1 MSFRGHTGQR
11 GISVHGNFSSAQ
23 RRCNSRSQGHHAQS
37 GVVVRIGVRYL
48 REAAKSR
55 KKRRF
60 RDLSMQDHTSPLS
73 LENSIA
79 LQKFGVGQPVR
90 RKEDDTLVRGKGKYT
105 DDFNLPGQAYAW
117 IVRSSHAHGII
128 RGIDTAAAKAMP
140 GVLGVWTGADL
151 AAANYGPFTCGLP
164 LKSRDGTPL
173 LQPNRAA
180 LMPDKVRYVGDPV
193 ACVVAET
200 LAQARDAAE
209 AVAVDIDPL
218 PAVTSAEE
226 AAKPGAPQLYDHIP
240 NNVALDYH
248 YGDTAKVEA
257 AFASAAHVTK
267 LDIVNTRVAVVAM
280 EPRAALASYDTASE
294 RYTIQV
300 PTQGVAG
307 NRTSLAKNILKVPN
321 EKVRLLTA
329 NVGGSFGMKNVN
341 YPEYVCILHAAKALG
356 RPVKWTDER
365 STSFLSDSHG
375 RAQQIHGE
383 LALDGE
389 GKFLAIKISGY
400 GNLGAYIT
408 GVAPSP
414 LSLNVGKNLASVY
427 RTPLMA
433 VDIKT
438 VLTNTTLM
446 GAYRGAGRPE
456 ANYFMERLID
466 RAADEMGI
474 NRLTLRK
481 RNFIKP
487 QPMPF
492 EASSGVTYDSGDFQG
507 VFSKALEISDHA
519 NFAKRKKESRKLGKL
534 RGIADGTYLEVP
546 ALPGAELGKIVFED
560 EGSVRLITGTLDY
573 GQGHATPFAQV
584 LSAQLGVPFESI
596 KLEQGDSDVVHTG
609 NGTGGSRSITA
620 SGMAIVEASNRV
632 IEKGKRAAAHL
643 MEAAE
648 ADIEF
653 SQGRFTIAGTDR
665 SIDIVEL
672 AQRLRQGKMPD
683 GVPTSLDVD
692 HTTEAVSSTFPN
704 GCHVAEVEIDPDTG
718 IVQIVRYT
726 GVNDFGTIVNPLL
739 VAGQMH
745 GGVAQGIGQALMECV
760 SYDASGQPITGS
772 FMDYA
777 MPRAEDIPM
786 MAVGDHPVPAK
797 SNPLGTKGCGEAGCA
812 GSLST
817 IVNAVLDAL
826 SDYV

>member
-1 MSFRGHTGQR
+1 
-11 GISVHGNFSSAQ
+11 
-23 RRCNSRSQGHHAQS
+23 
-37 GVVVRIGVRYL
+37 
-48 REAAKSR
+48 
-55 KKRRF
+55 
-60 RDLSMQDHTSPLS
+60 MQDYTSS
-73 LENSIA
+73 NAQDNAIA

-90 RKEDDTLVRGKGKYT
+90 RKEDDTLVRGRGKYT
-105 DDFNLPGQAYAW
+105 DDFALPGQAYAW
-117 IVRSSHAHGII
+117 IVRSSHAHGVL
-128 RGIDTAAAKAMP
+128 RGIDTEAAKAMP

-151 AAANYGPFTCGLP
+151 ASANYGPYTCGLP
-164 LKSRDGTPL
+164 LKSRDGSPL
-173 LQPNRAA
+173 LQTNRAA
-180 LMPDKVRYVGDPV
+180 LVSDKVRFVGDPV
-193 ACVVAET
+193 AFVVAET

-209 AVAVDIDPL
+209 AVALDIDPL

-248 YGDTAKVEA
+248 YGDAAKVDA
-257 AFASAAHVTK
+257 AFADAAHVTR

-280 EPRAALASYDTASE
+280 EPRAALASYDKASE

-307 NRTSLAKNILKVPN
+307 NRNTLAKNLLKVPN
-321 EKVRLLTA
+321 EKVHLLTA
-329 NVGGSFGMKNVN
+329 NVGGSFGMKNIN
-341 YPEYVCILHAAKALG
+341 YPEYICILHAAKALG

-375 RAQQIHGE
+375 RAQQIHCE
-383 LALDGE
+383 LALDRE
-389 GKFLAIKISGY
+389 GRFLAVKVSGY

-408 GVAPSP
+408 GVAPIP
-414 LSLNVGKNLASVY
+414 LSMNVGKNLSSVY
-427 RTPLMA
+427 RTPLMS

-487 QPMPF
+487 AQMPF
-492 EASSGVTYDSGDFQG
+492 AASSGVTYDSGDFHG
-507 VFSKALEISDHA
+507 VFNKALEISDHA
-519 NFAKRKKESRKLGKL
+519 GFARRKKESRKRGLL
-534 RGIADGTYLEVP
+534 RGIAIGSYLEVTAP
-546 ALPGAELGKIVFED
+546 PSAELGKIVFEGD
-560 EGSVRLITGTLDY
+560 GSVRLITGTLDY

-584 LSAQLGVPFESI
+584 LCAELGVPFESV
-596 KLEQGDSDVVHTG
+596 KLEQGDSDIVHTG

-620 SGMAIVEASNRV
+620 SGMAIVEASKLIV
-632 IEKGKRAAAHL
+632 EKGKRAAAHL
-643 MEAAE
+643 MEASE

-653 SQGRFTIAGTDR
+653 DHGRFTIAGTDR
-665 SIDIVEL
+665 SIDIIEL
-672 AQRLRQGKMPD
+672 ARRLRDGKMPE
-683 GVPTSLDVD
+683 GVPSSLDVD
-692 HTTEAVSSTFPN
+692 HTSQGVPSTFPN
-704 GCHVAEVEIDPDTG
+704 GCHVAEVEIDPETG

-726 GVNDFGTIVNPLL
+726 GVNDFGTIVNPML
-739 VAGQMH
+739 VAGQLH

-760 SYDASGQPITGS
+760 SYDSNGQPITGS

-777 MPRAEDIPM
+777 MPRAGDIPT

-817 IVNAVLDAL
+817 IVNAVVDAL
-826 SDYV
+826 SEFGVAHIDMPLTPERVWRAIQDAKGTRDAKAKVA